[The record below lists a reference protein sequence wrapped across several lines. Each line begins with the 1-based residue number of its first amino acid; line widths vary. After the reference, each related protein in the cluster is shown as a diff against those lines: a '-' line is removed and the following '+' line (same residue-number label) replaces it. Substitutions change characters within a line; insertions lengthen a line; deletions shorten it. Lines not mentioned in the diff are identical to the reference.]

1 MSFENSCNAPKTLL
15 LLLLFILKLY
25 FKINK
30 LLVCKNDKR
39 FRS

>member
-15 LLLLFILKLY
+15 LLLFIFKLY